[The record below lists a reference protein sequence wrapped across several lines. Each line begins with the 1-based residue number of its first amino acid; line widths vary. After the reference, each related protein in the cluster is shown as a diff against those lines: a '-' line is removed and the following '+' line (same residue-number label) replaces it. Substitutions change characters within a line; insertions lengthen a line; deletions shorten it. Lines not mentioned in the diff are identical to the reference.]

1 MNDPILFKR
10 GMRRLASGVSL
21 VTTIEPG
28 GGPKGFAATSVT
40 AVSAEPTPSLLV
52 CVNRQVSCHGALHA
66 SGVFCVNVL
75 SEHDAAMAQLFSSAE
90 HRERRFLDPRW
101 ESLSTGAPAFA
112 GALASFDC
120 EILSTMEVESHTIF
134 VGRAVAIR
142 LWEQEVQPLLYVDGR
157 FDGIRL
163 PSMPLA
169 SA

>member
-1 MNDPILFKR
+1 MNDPLLFKR

-21 VTTIEPG
+21 VTTVEPG

-75 SEHDAAMAQLFSSAE
+75 SENDAAMAQLFSSPE
-90 HRERRFLDPRW
+90 QRERRFLDPRW
-101 ESLSTGAPAFA
+101 ELLSTGAPAFA

-120 EILSTMEVESHTIF
+120 EVLSAVEVESHTIF
-134 VGRAVAIR
+134 IGRALAIR
-142 LWEQEVQPLLYVDGR
+142 LWEQEVHPLLYVDGR
-157 FDGIRL
+157 FDGVRHPGSTL
-163 PSMPLA
+163 GQA
-169 SA
+169 

>member
-1 MNDPILFKR
+1 MIDPLLFKR

-75 SEHDAAMAQLFSSAE
+75 SEHDAAMAQLFSSSE
-90 HRERRFLDPRW
+90 HRDRRFLDPRW
-101 ESLSTGAPAFA
+101 ESLATGSPAFA

-120 EILSTMEVESHTIF
+120 EVVSTMEVESHTIF
-134 VGRAVAIR
+134 VARTVEIR
-142 LWEQEVQPLLYVDGR
+142 LWGEDVQPLLYVDGR
-157 FDGIRL
+157 FDGLRL
-163 PSMPLA
+163 AVAPTGTA
-169 SA
+169 